1 MFSDLNSYTQ
11 YYGMNNGPFVNQGF
25 NPGNL
30 NNGFDFRT
38 TGMTGFN
45 SDELISF
52 SQAVDMIRRAVGDE
66 RADEVFYD
74 ALIKMAP
81 NDRDKEIITGIRD
94 DERKHNR
101 ILRELYFNFTGQMI
115 PVDSSNDS
123 CESDFTYKDGLEKA
137 LFGEL
142 EAVVKYRRIMGVMP
156 SGNSYI
162 LLMSIMTDELRHSA
176 MYNYL
181 IHMAK

>member
-25 NPGNL
+25 NPNNL
-30 NNGFDFRT
+30 NNGFDFRAA
-38 TGMTGFN
+38 GMTGFN

-52 SQAVDMIRRAVGDE
+52 SQAVDMIRRSVGDE
-66 RADEVFYD
+66 RAD
-74 ALIKMAP
+74 

-115 PVDSSNDS
+115 PVDTSNEA
-123 CESDFTYKDGLEKA
+123 CENNFTYKEGLEKA

-162 LLMSIMTDELRHSA
+162 LVMSIMTDELRHSA

>member
-25 NPGNL
+25 NPNNL

-38 TGMTGFN
+38 AGMTGFN

-52 SQAVDMIRRAVGDE
+52 SQAVDMIRRSVGDE

-115 PVDSSNDS
+115 PVDTSNEA
-123 CESDFTYKDGLEKA
+123 CENNFTYKEGLEKA

-142 EAVVKYRRIMGVMP
+142 EAVVKYIRIMGVMP

-162 LLMSIMTDELRHSA
+162 LVMSIMTDELRHSA

>member
-25 NPGNL
+25 NPNNL
-30 NNGFDFRT
+30 NNGFDFRAA
-38 TGMTGFN
+38 GMTGFN

-52 SQAVDMIRRAVGDE
+52 SQAVDMIRRSVGDE
-66 RADEVFYD
+66 RADVVFYD
-74 ALIKMAP
+74 AFIKMAR
-81 NDRDKEIITGIRD
+81 NDMDKDFITGIRD

-115 PVDSSNDS
+115 PVDTSNEA
-123 CESDFTYKDGLEKA
+123 CENNFTYNEGLEKA

-162 LLMSIMTDELRHSA
+162 LVMSIMTDELRHSA